1 MPDTAADP
9 VRLQMRGVSKRFGAT
24 VALADV
30 DLSVRAGE
38 VHALIGE
45 NGAGKSTLMKVLSG
59 AIQPDAGRMQLD
71 GEAYSPRNP
80 AEGRRAGVAM
90 IYQEL
95 SLAPHL
101 SVMENIVLGAEPVV
115 GPFISRRQARET
127 AARALAKA
135 GRGDL
140 PLSRPVSR
148 LPIAD
153 QQIVEIA
160 RAVAADCRVLV
171 LDEPTSS
178 LGAADTEHLFAL
190 VDRLRA
196 DGYAIVYISHVLEE
210 VSRISDRYTVLRD
223 GRVVGGGSTA
233 DADVS
238 EIITMMVGRSVRE
251 LYPRSPREPGEVVLE
266 VDNLRGERAPTSATL
281 TLRRGQVIGIAGL
294 VGAGRTELL
303 RAIFGLDPVVQGRVR
318 VGLYSRESS
327 PDMHVRQ
334 EEPRRSRSGLGL
346 FSRLQT
352 QDSRLGRT
360 PDQRWRQGVGFVSE
374 DRKVEGLATNLNVA
388 DNITLAAL
396 ERLGPVGLLSPTRQ
410 RREARA
416 WIDRVAIKCG
426 STQQLVDDLSG
437 GNQQKVAIAR
447 LLFADVDVLLLDE
460 PTRGIDVG
468 SKAQLYQL
476 IDDLASG
483 GADQP
488 PKAILMVSSYLP
500 ELLGVC
506 DHVAVM
512 CRGVLGPAR
521 PVGELNEHA
530 LMVEATGMD
539 GRP

>member
-1 MPDTAADP
+1 MADTAADP
-9 VRLQMRGVSKRFGAT
+9 VRLRMRGVSKRFGAT

-59 AIQPDAGRMQLD
+59 AIQPNAGRMQLD
-71 GEAYSPRNP
+71 GSAYRPRNP

-135 GRGDL
+135 GRDDL

-178 LGAADTEHLFAL
+178 LGSADTEHLFAM

-223 GRVVGGGSTA
+223 GRIVGGGSTA
-233 DADVS
+233 DADMNA
-238 EIITMMVGRSVRE
+238 IITMMVGRSVRE

-266 VDNLRGERAPTSATL
+266 VDNLHGERGPTSATL
-281 TLRRGQVIGIAGL
+281 TLRRGQVIGIAGM

-303 RAIFGLDPVVQGRVR
+303 RAIFGLDPVVRGRVR

-327 PDMHVRQ
+327 PDLHARQ
-334 EEPRRSRSGLGL
+334 EEPRRLRSGLEGG
-346 FSRLQT
+346 S
-352 QDSRLGRT
+352 S
-360 PDQRWRQGVGFVSE
+360 PDRRWHQGVGFVSE

-396 ERLGPVGLLSPTRQ
+396 DRLGPAGLLSPTRQ

-416 WIDRVAIKCG
+416 WIDRIAIKCG

-483 GADQP
+483 RAGQR

-521 PVGELNEHA
+521 PVDELDEHA